1 MEWVINWGQPYCI
14 PRRLTKDN
22 VYLVDAAGS
31 ILSDT
36 QAPSAGPV
44 LSAASKKRSG
54 PLETKTLLEKQGRSP
69 GTAEKT
75 LSLSS

>member
-1 MEWVINWGQPYCI
+1 MEWVINWGQPYCV
-14 PRRLTKDN
+14 PRN
-22 VYLVDAAGS
+22 LVDAAGS

-36 QAPSAGPV
+36 QTLSAGPV
-44 LSAASKKRSG
+44 LSVASKKGSG
-54 PLETKTLLEKQGRSP
+54 PLETETLLEKQGHPP